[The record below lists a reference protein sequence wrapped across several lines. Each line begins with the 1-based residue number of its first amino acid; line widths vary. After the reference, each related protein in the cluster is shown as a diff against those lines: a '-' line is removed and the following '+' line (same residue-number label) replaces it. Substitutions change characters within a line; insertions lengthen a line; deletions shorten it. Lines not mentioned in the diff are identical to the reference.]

1 MRRPPAGSGSRSA
14 PATVAVPAVGL
25 SSVVSMRSV
34 VVLPAP
40 FGPRKPTISPSSTV
54 RSTPRT
60 ASTRPLRLENV
71 RARPQASMIA
81 MPVSFRSLPAV
92 RARVAGPGLGLV
104 RRQLR
109 QELRELVMPANL
121 GVRLHHGPVHHRGL
135 DRPDVSLGQEPPPL
149 LVHHARRAHHPPPPR
164 LRHARR
170 LLPVLPG
177 SPNGQ
182 RHP

>member
-1 MRRPPAGSGSRSA
+1 M
-14 PATVAVPAVGL
+14 AVPAVGL
-25 SSVVSMRSV
+25 SRVVSMRSV

-71 RARPQASMIA
+71 RARPQVSMIA

-104 RRQLR
+104 RPQLR

-149 LVHHARRAHHPPPPR
+149 LVDQARRADQRLPPGLQP
-164 LRHARR
+164 ARQ
-170 LLPVLPG
+170 LLAVLAG
-177 SPNGQ
+177 SAKGQ